1 MKIKLDENLPES
13 LLEPLA
19 AAGHDVDNVK
29 KEGIAGHPDPAV
41 WQAAQLQGRLLITQD
56 LDFSDI
62 RKFAPGTHFGL
73 VLIRLNAPGRL
84 ALASRVMSIA
94 AELGGW
100 ERCFVVLTDQ
110 KVRIL
115 RPK

>member
-13 LLEPLA
+13 LLDSLA
-19 AAGHDVDNVK
+19 AWGHDVDNVRS
-29 KEGIAGHPDPAV
+29 EGIAGHPDSAL
-41 WQAAQLQGRLLITQD
+41 WQAAQLQEQLFITQD

-73 VLIRLNAPGRL
+73 VLLRLNGPGRL
-84 ALASRVMSIA
+84 ALAKRIMSIA
-94 AELGGW
+94 AELDSW

-110 KVRIL
+110 KVRVL